1 VPFDLVLVAIT
12 LVVAVFLVVVW
23 QERYEDRHGAKWRR
37 IVLVAILALLLG
49 GLLFYRS
56 NR

>member
-1 VPFDLVLVAIT
+1 VPFDLVLVAIA
-12 LVVAVFLVVVW
+12 LVVAVFVVVVW
-23 QERYEDRHGAKWRR
+23 QERYEDKHAAKWRR

>member
-1 VPFDLVLVAIT
+1 VPFDLVLVAIA

-23 QERYEDRHGAKWRR
+23 QERYEDKHGAKWRR